1 MEMRILDT
9 PHPKVSWGASVSFV
23 SDKTSQGDG
32 EGDGQQQQ
40 QRTGMIVTPVGE
52 QCLRELEESSYTPF
66 FRIPYT
72 AEMET
77 VLDSIASN
85 TYSWEGYVNE
95 IDDAISQAE
104 DESKKMAPSGVA
116 KGGGPVPS
124 PTSAKSRGA
133 FPLTELGSTHDGWV
147 YCKGRTRYG
156 PVVYRF
162 RRGEETTSREY
173 KKVSAKQWELLNF
186 SKVIAMWK

>member
-9 PHPKVSWGASVSFV
+9 PHPKVSWGASVSFH
-23 SDKTSQGDG
+23 SAGDSPE
-32 EGDGQQQQ
+32 EGDSQQ

-52 QCLRELEESSYTPF
+52 QCLRELEESSYAPF

-77 VLDSIASN
+77 ILDSIASN

-104 DESKKMAPSGVA
+104 DESKKMAPSGVT
-116 KGGGPVPS
+116 KGGGGSAPS

-133 FPLTELGSTHDGWV
+133 FPLTELGSTPDGWV

-173 KKVSAKQWELLNF
+173 KKVSAKQWELLSF

>member
-23 SDKTSQGDG
+23 SDKTSQGEG
-32 EGDGQQQQ
+32 EGDGQQH
-40 QRTGMIVTPVGE
+40 RTGMIVTLVGE
-52 QCLRELEESSYTPF
+52 QCLRELEESSYAPF

-85 TYSWEGYVNE
+85 AYSWEGYVNE

-104 DESKKMAPSGVA
+104 DESKKMAPSRVA
-116 KGGGPVPS
+116 KGGGSVPS

-133 FPLTELGSTHDGWV
+133 FPLTELGSTPDGWV

-173 KKVSAKQWELLNF
+173 KKVSAKQWELLSF